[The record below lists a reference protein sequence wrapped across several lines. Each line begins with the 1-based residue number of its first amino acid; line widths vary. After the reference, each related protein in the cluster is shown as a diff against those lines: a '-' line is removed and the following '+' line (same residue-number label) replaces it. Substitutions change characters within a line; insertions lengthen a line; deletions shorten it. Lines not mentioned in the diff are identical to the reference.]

1 MPDPRPVEPRRL
13 EGAADVDSLVALGL
27 EQPPPRPSPPDPPHR
42 PETPPAPA
50 PASDPVDEATLHSAL
65 AEAGVSVEAAD
76 TAAVRV
82 LAALDSETVEAVA
95 RWVKSK
101 KRDVK

>member
-1 MPDPRPVEPRRL
+1 MPDPRPVEPRRAV
-13 EGAADVDSLVALGL
+13 GAADVDSLVALGI
-27 EQPPPRPSPPDPPHR
+27 EEPPPVPSPPGPPR
-42 PETPPAPA
+42 VQEPPAPPVPVPD
-50 PASDPVDEATLHSAL
+50 PADEATLHSAL

-82 LAALDSETVEAVA
+82 LAALDTATVEAVA

-101 KRDVK
+101 KKDVK

>member
-1 MPDPRPVEPRRL
+1 MPDPRPVEPRRMK
-13 EGAADVDSLVALGL
+13 GAADVDSLVALGM
-27 EQPPPRPSPPDPPHR
+27 E
-42 PETPPAPA
+42 ETPPTPTAAAPPVVEAPPTPPPA
-50 PASDPVDEATLHSAL
+50 PDPADEATLHSAL

-101 KRDVK
+101 KVK